1 MPEMVEEVYGIR
13 ILRFALTRI
22 LPGSIIGV
30 EWPDQPDRRCLVLE
44 QSTVPDFFQEETRD
58 ALRSQVDWLAL
69 EVGLDD
75 SFLVRLL
82 ETDEQTFTNWRL
94 FNADLPPG
102 REDTLR
108 RFWHTT
114 LHLLSFLN
122 FDLDRVRE
130 LFQHAVPARLKAE
143 ESALAP
149 PWSGMT
155 LKEYFE
161 RAGGLAVEK
170 VDCWVTGLRFSDP
183 YAA

>member
-1 MPEMVEEVYGIR
+1 M
-13 ILRFALTRI
+13 
-22 LPGSIIGV
+22 
-30 EWPDQPDRRCLVLE
+30 LE

-58 ALRSQVDWLAL
+58 ALRSQVDWLTL
-69 EVGLDD
+69 EIGLED
-75 SFLVRLL
+75 SFLAKLL
-82 ETDEQTFTNWRL
+82 ETDKDTLMKWRL

-108 RFWHTT
+108 RFWFMT

-130 LFQHAVPARLKAE
+130 LFQHAVPIRSKVE

-161 RAGGLAVEK
+161 RAGGHAIDK
-170 VDCWVTGLRFSDP
+170 VDCWVTGFRFSDP